1 MSTGRPP
8 LLALLGSLAIHGGG
22 GLLLVSVLAR
32 PALLPPLLVELTAVV
47 EDARGPAPAGP
58 AVAVASASRAAGSSP
73 GPPSAAW
80 RSAETPTESP
90 GRARAEFHRVSAPPA
105 APPPEA
111 HRPGP
116 EEPPAVAGPPS
127 PPLPPELP
135 TTVAVMARG
144 PEPTVAPK
152 GDERGREAGGG
163 TTVGAQG
170 GGLAGGSSTGRGPGG
185 SGSDAGTGAG
195 LHAGGGLALAI
206 PGPGT
211 QGGVGFEGDHVA
223 YLAGLRQRIQE
234 VLRYPLPARR
244 RGVTGTVHVELLI
257 EPTGKVAVVSV
268 TESSSHRLLDEAA
281 VEAIRSVAPVPF
293 PAGLPRRALRVRLPV
308 VFDLR

>member
-8 LLALLGSLAIHGGG
+8 LLALLGSLAIHGG

-58 AVAVASASRAAGSSP
+58 AAAVVSASRAAGSSP
-73 GPPSAAW
+73 GPASPAR
-80 RSAETPTESP
+80 RSAETPTEVP
-90 GRARAEFHRVSAPPA
+90 GGARAEFHPVSAPPA
-105 APPPEA
+105 TPPPEA
-111 HRPGP
+111 HRPT
-116 EEPPAVAGPPS
+116 PS
-127 PPLPPELP
+127 PAPPPELP
-135 TTVAVMARG
+135 TTVAVMTRA
-144 PEPTVAPK
+144 PERTVAPK

-163 TTVGAQG
+163 TAVGAHG
-170 GGLAGGSSTGRGPGG
+170 PGLAGGSPTARGPRG

-195 LHAGGGLALAI
+195 RHAGGGLALAL

-211 QGGVGFEGDHVA
+211 QGGVGSEGDYSA

-244 RGVTGTVHVELLI
+244 RGVTGTVHVDLLI

-281 VEAIRSVAPVPF
+281 VEAVRSVAPVPF